1 MTTQDSDNVKAI
13 KALEDV
19 EKRLHDV
26 NVMVQRGARWSW
38 QHDGVTYID
47 VFGFQEMT
55 DSAGKA
61 IDVAAPLFEVYLHNL
76 GKVPPRFKAVFEQAD
91 ELLNWIGSL
100 EYQCG
105 SEYLLVRALQRLQR
119 VAFGLLDSQEQQRK
133 RPTKSKRN
141 SGTDAAN
148 KLSALTGIY
157 QKLQDE
163 KFIVNGRWDGS
174 PSCFWTLVYELNIN
188 HEIDNGGLAWVD
200 VARWVGVPADE
211 MDDLIHSAQV
221 GFYAN
226 KSKKARGPRAAELR
240 TICQK

>member
-19 EKRLHDV
+19 EKLLHDV

-47 VFGFQEMT
+47 VFGFQKMT

-133 RPTKSKRN
+133 RPKRETPADDRF
-141 SGTDAAN
+141 SSPELQEVKQEFVKA
-148 KLSALTGIY
+148 KL
-157 QKLQDE
+157 
-163 KFIVNGRWDGS
+163 IVDGRWTGT
-174 PSCFWTLVYELNIN
+174 PAEFECFVK
-188 HEIDNGGLAWVD
+188 LASD
-200 VARWVGVPADE
+200 MFGVKTKKGKLERKACA
-211 MDDLIHSAQV
+211 SFV
-221 GFYAN
+221 GFDGNLDSARSSTHNEQRTAN
-226 KSKKARGPRAAELR
+226 ANLIKA
-240 TICQK
+240 ICKEIHTKYVK